1 MHAQLYPLHSD
12 LDHETACAS
21 AHAQLGGSGAV
32 GTGLQPWFLA
42 ALVFGTC
49 GLSSIL
55 LPLETQWRFLYR
67 AVYAL
72 V

>member
-1 MHAQLYPLHSD
+1 MRAQLYRLHSD

-42 ALVFGTC
+42 ALVFAPVVYGV
-49 GLSSIL
+49 SSCLWKHNGAFCIV
-55 LPLETQWRFLYR
+55 QCMF
-67 AVYAL
+67 
-72 V
+72 